1 MYEIGRR
8 EMKVCT
14 VSKTQKQEIKEKE
27 LHPILIVIK
36 TSDLEF
42 IY

>member
-14 VSKTQKQEIKEKE
+14 VSKTQKTEIKEKK
-27 LHPILIVIK
+27 LHPIRM
-36 TSDLEF
+36 
-42 IY
+42 Y